1 LGRDRVETLP
11 IEADDA
17 RALDGDLTV
26 PPAAY
31 ELIKGDLHRHGTLR
45 HAHPHTGPH
54 EHHHRDDGHNHHR
67 HEHSHEHGHSHGLV
81 DESIKRSREG
91 VRAVALA
98 LATLTVTAAV
108 QGVVFALSGSLALLA
123 DLIHNGGDALTAI
136 PLGIAFALRSARAE
150 RLAGLA
156 VVAAIFISA
165 CVAAYESILRL
176 LHPSTPGHL
185 LALGLAGAIG
195 FAGNWLAALVRS
207 RAGHRLESPALIADG
222 DHARADAY
230 VSLAVIASA
239 IAIAAGAPILDPI
252 IGLAMTAVILRITRE
267 SWRTVRGHPHRHQR

>member
-1 LGRDRVETLP
+1 MP
-11 IEADDA
+11 S
-17 RALDGDLTV
+17 
-26 PPAAY
+26 AAY
-31 ELIKGDLHRHGTLR
+31 ELVKGELHRHGTLR

-54 EHHHRDDGHNHHR
+54 EHHHR
-67 HEHSHEHGHSHGLV
+67 HEHPDDHGHEYEHDHGHEHAHSHGLV

-98 LATLTVTAAV
+98 LAILSVTAAV
-108 QGVVFALSGSLALLA
+108 QAVVFALSGSLTLLA

-136 PLGIAFALRSARAE
+136 PLGIAFALRSQHAE

-165 CVAAYESILRL
+165 CAAAYESILRL

-185 LALGLAGAIG
+185 LALGFAGAIG

-207 RAGHRLESPALIADG
+207 RAGHRLASPALLADG

-239 IAIAAGAPILDPI
+239 IAIAVGAPILDPI
-252 IGLAMTAVILRITRE
+252 IGLGITAVILRITSE
-267 SWRTVRGHPHRHQR
+267 SWRTVRGHAHRH

>member
-1 LGRDRVETLP
+1 
-11 IEADDA
+11 
-17 RALDGDLTV
+17 V
-26 PPAAY
+26 PSATY
-31 ELIKGDLHRHGTLR
+31 ELLEGDLHRHGTLR

-54 EHHHRDDGHNHHR
+54 EHDHDEHPRDHRRGHQ
-67 HEHSHEHGHSHGLV
+67 HEHGHSHGLV

-98 LATLTVTAAV
+98 LAVLAVTAAV
-108 QGVVFALSGSLALLA
+108 QAVVFALSGSLALLA

-136 PLGIAFALRSARAE
+136 PLGIAFALRSPRAE

-176 LHPSTPGHL
+176 LHPSTPDHL
-185 LALGLAGAIG
+185 LALGLAGAVG

-207 RAGHRLESPALIADG
+207 RAGHRLASPALIADG
-222 DHARADAY
+222 DHARVDAY

-239 IAIAAGAPILDPI
+239 IAIAVGAPILDPV
-252 IGLAMTAVILRITRE
+252 IGLGMTAVILRITRE
-267 SWRTVRGHPHRHQR
+267 SWRTVRGYAHRH

>member
-1 LGRDRVETLP
+1 MPSAT
-11 IEADDA
+11 
-17 RALDGDLTV
+17 
-26 PPAAY
+26 Y
-31 ELIKGDLHRHGTLR
+31 EPVKGDLHRHGTLR

-54 EHHHRDDGHNHHR
+54 AHDSLADKEHR
-67 HEHSHEHGHSHGLV
+67 HGNDGEHAHGHSHGLV

-98 LATLTVTAAV
+98 LAILGTTAAV
-108 QGVVFALSGSLALLA
+108 QALVFALSGSLALLA

-136 PLGIAFALRSARAE
+136 PLGIAFALRSPRAE

-176 LHPSTPGHL
+176 IHPSTPSHL
-185 LALGLAGAIG
+185 LALRLAGAIG
-195 FAGNWLAALVRS
+195 FAGNWLAALVRT
-207 RAGHRLESPALIADG
+207 RAGRRLDSPALIADG
-222 DHARADAY
+222 DHARVDAY

-239 IAIAAGAPILDPI
+239 VAIAAGAPILDPL
-252 IGLAMTAVILRITRE
+252 IGLGMTAVILRITRE
-267 SWRTVRGHPHRHQR
+267 SWRTVRGHPHHH

>member
-1 LGRDRVETLP
+1 MPSIT
-11 IEADDA
+11 
-17 RALDGDLTV
+17 
-26 PPAAY
+26 Y
-31 ELIKGDLHRHGTLR
+31 ELVKGDLHRHGTLR

-54 EHHHRDDGHNHHR
+54 EHHHRHEHLRDHR
-67 HEHSHEHGHSHGLV
+67 HEHGHGHSHGLV

-91 VRAVALA
+91 VRAVTLA
-98 LATLTVTAAV
+98 LAILGITAAV
-108 QGVVFALSGSLALLA
+108 QALVFALSGSLALLA

-136 PLGIAFALRSARAE
+136 PLGIAFALRSPRAE

-156 VVAAIFISA
+156 VVAAIFVSA
-165 CVAAYESILRL
+165 CVAAYEAILRL
-176 LHPSTPGHL
+176 IHPSMPGHL
-185 LALGLAGAIG
+185 LVLVLAGAIG

-207 RAGHRLESPALIADG
+207 RAGRRLESPALIADG

-252 IGLAMTAVILRITRE
+252 IGLGMTTVILRITRE
-267 SWRTVRGHPHRHQR
+267 SWRTVRGQPHPH

>member
-1 LGRDRVETLP
+1 MGCDRVEALP
-11 IEADDA
+11 IEATDA
-17 RALDGDLTV
+17 RAPDRNLTV
-26 PPAAY
+26 PSATY
-31 ELIKGDLHRHGTLR
+31 ELVKDDLHRHGTLR

-54 EHHHRDDGHNHHR
+54 EHRDDRDGHG
-67 HEHSHEHGHSHGLV
+67 HGHSHGLV
-81 DESIKRSREG
+81 GASIKRSREG
-91 VRAVALA
+91 ILAVALA
-98 LATLTVTAAV
+98 LALLTVTAAV
-108 QGVVFALSGSLALLA
+108 QAAVFVLTGSLALLA

-136 PLGIAFALRSARAE
+136 PLGIAFALRSQRAE

-185 LALGLAGAIG
+185 LALVAAGAIG
-195 FAGNWLAALVRS
+195 FAGNWLAALVCT
-207 RAGHRLESPALIADG
+207 RAGRRLESPALIADG

-252 IGLAMTAVILRITRE
+252 VGLAMTAVILRITRE
-267 SWRTVRGHPHRHQR
+267 SWRTVRRTP